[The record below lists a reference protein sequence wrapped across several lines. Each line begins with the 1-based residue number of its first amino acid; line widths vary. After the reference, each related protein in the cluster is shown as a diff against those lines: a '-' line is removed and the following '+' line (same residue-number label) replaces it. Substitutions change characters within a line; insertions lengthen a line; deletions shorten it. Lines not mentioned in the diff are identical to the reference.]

1 MLDLIGELR
10 KNRRIYLDKDV
21 YLLGDILEYIESRT
35 QDFNIQIELY
45 LSIDYSIPVLVHVGN
60 LRTIHEVIPLS
71 LIESCVDSIQLLY
84 NGKLAIYVHI

>member
-10 KNRRIYLDKDV
+10 KKNRRIYLDKDV
-21 YLLGDILEYIESRT
+21 YLLGQILEYIERRT

-45 LSIDYSIPVLVHVGN
+45 LSIDYSIPVPV
-60 LRTIHEVIPLS
+60 HEVIPLS

-84 NGKLAIYVHI
+84 NGKLVIYVHI